1 MQDKCYRIV
10 YCTPALYSA
19 GGMERIVTAKA
30 NYFAERFGY
39 DVSIIVTEGGDVHSF
54 FPLSKKVKV
63 INLGLNFEELWNKP
77 FWKKVVLYLEK
88 QHQYRKRLKA
98 TLLSIRPDITIST
111 LRREINFINDIRDGS
126 LKIGELHLSRDSYR
140 ATETDNPSFVKRL
153 FTKWWKYDIVNHLR
167 RLDTF
172 VVLTHNAISEW
183 PELDNA
189 IMIPDPMTLNVTTPS
204 PLDAKRVIAVGRY
217 SYEKGYDI
225 LLSVWAMVE
234 KQCED
239 WQLDIYGMGDPTP
252 YVKRMTELSIDK
264 DRCHLNA
271 SLVNVVKEYLHSSIL
286 VQPSRFESFGLALV
300 EAMAC
305 GLPVVA
311 FDCENGPR
319 AIISDGENGYLVPAF
334 QMETFAARLVKLMK
348 SEELRKEMGERGRLS
363 SEQYHIDKVALQWKE
378 LFDELMAER
387 CSTT

>member
-1 MQDKCYRIV
+1 
-10 YCTPALYSA
+10 
-19 GGMERIVTAKA
+19 
-30 NYFAERFGY
+30 
-39 DVSIIVTEGGDVHSF
+39 
-54 FPLSKKVKV
+54 
-63 INLGLNFEELWNKP
+63 
-77 FWKKVVLYLEK
+77 
-88 QHQYRKRLKA
+88 
-98 TLLSIRPDITIST
+98 
-111 LRREINFINDIRDGS
+111 
-126 LKIGELHLSRDSYR
+126 
-140 ATETDNPSFVKRL
+140 
-153 FTKWWKYDIVNHLR
+153 
-167 RLDTF
+167 
-172 VVLTHNAISEW
+172 
-183 PELDNA
+183 
-189 IMIPDPMTLNVTTPS
+189 MTLNVTTPS